1 MALDVMEHNTFFN
14 ELKFRTA
21 VDGRDCDLHYY
32 FYNWKCSEMKP
43 EHIGLILL

>member
-1 MALDVMEHNTFFN
+1 MENNLFLDK
-14 ELKFRTA
+14 LKFRTA
-21 VDGRDCDLHYY
+21 MDGLECDLHLHYY